1 MADKFSELDSEG
13 VYVGMSLED
22 FGVRVSHSG
31 VKTMPRDS
39 LRKAIEH
46 LRGELASGQ
55 PLSSEERSHL
65 DRVLSEVAGILEP
78 ESDDSGPGE
87 DFVDELR
94 DFTERFEKS
103 HPEVALILG
112 RIMDS
117 LSQLGI

>member
-1 MADKFSELDSEG
+1 MADKISEVDSEG
-13 VYVGMSLED
+13 VYLGMSLED
-22 FGVRVSHSG
+22 FGVRLSHAG
-31 VKTMPRDS
+31 VTKMPRDS
-39 LRKAIEH
+39 LRQAIEH
-46 LRGELASGQ
+46 LRGELASGE
-55 PLSSEERSHL
+55 PLSKEERSRL
-65 DRVLSEVAGILEP
+65 DRVLGEVAGILEP

-87 DFVDELR
+87 DFIDELR